1 MPGINIGVDLG
12 TDSITVFVEGKG
24 IVLCESTAICY
35 DAYNDEVIAIGNP
48 AGEMFDKT
56 PDSLILKRP
65 MTDGVISDFS
75 VTAEILSHFL
85 DKICKNRIFRPNIL
99 ISAPSGVTALE
110 KKAITEVACTSG
122 AGKVSVID
130 EPVISALGAGLDID
144 YPHGVMVID
153 LGAGTADIAVI
164 TMGTV
169 AYNVSLRTG
178 GNAMDEAIIQY
189 IKRVKEIDI
198 GAQTAR
204 KIKHTVGC
212 AHKRAEE
219 IEMFAVGKDHITG
232 MPKTFEIST
241 AELYDILKD
250 HVNEIFHGIVSVLE
264 QVPPELYSDICTEGI
279 LLTGG
284 VAKLPG
290 LDTEL
295 TERLGIKVTRA
306 ADPEHCAA
314 KGAGYILRNMK
325 KLEDHGYNFR
335 SRETVEQ
342 NAEC

>member
-1 MPGINIGVDLG
+1 MPGINIGIDLG
-12 TDSITVFVEGKG
+12 TDTVTVFVEGKG
-24 IVLCESTAICY
+24 IVLSESTAICY
-35 DAYNDEVIAIGNP
+35 DAYDDSVIAVGNA
-48 AGEMFDKT
+48 AGEMFDRT

-65 MTDGVISDFS
+65 MTDGVVSDFT
-75 VTAEILSHFL
+75 VTSRILAHFL
-85 DKICKNRIFRPNIL
+85 DKICKNRIFRPNVI
-99 ISAPSGVTALE
+99 ISAPSGVTSLE
-110 KKAITEVACTSG
+110 RKAIAEAACTSG
-122 AGKVSVID
+122 AGKVNVVD
-130 EPVISALGAGLDID
+130 EPIISALGAGLDID

-153 LGAGTADIAVI
+153 IGAGTADIAVI

-189 IKRVKEIDI
+189 VRKVKEIDI
-198 GAQTAR
+198 GSQTAR

-212 AHKRAEE
+212 AHKRTEE
-219 IEMFAVGKDHITG
+219 VEMFAAGKDYITG

-241 AELYDILKD
+241 AEVYSVLKD
-250 HVNEIFHGIVSVLE
+250 HVDEIFHGIVTVLE

-279 LLTGG
+279 IITGG

-295 TERLGIKVTRA
+295 TERLGINVTRA

-335 SRETVEQ
+335 SRETIE
-342 NAEC
+342 

>member
-1 MPGINIGVDLG
+1 MPGINIGIDLG
-12 TDSITVFVEGKG
+12 TSSITIFVEGKG
-24 IVLCESTAICY
+24 IVLSESTAICY
-35 DAYNDEVIAIGNP
+35 DAYDDAVIAIGNA

-56 PDSLILKRP
+56 PDSLTLKMP

-75 VTAEILSHFL
+75 VTAEILTHFL
-85 DKICKNRIFRPNIL
+85 DKICKNKVFRPNVV

-110 KKAITEVACTSG
+110 RKAITEAACVSG
-122 AGKVSVID
+122 AGKVSVVD
-130 EPVISALGAGLDID
+130 EPIISALGAGLDID
-144 YPHGVMVID
+144 YPHGVMVVD
-153 LGAGTADIAVI
+153 LGAGTTDIAVI
-164 TMGTV
+164 TMGTT
-169 AYNVSLRTG
+169 AYNVSLKVG
-178 GNAMDEAIIQY
+178 GNTMDEAITQY
-189 IKRVKEIDI
+189 VKKEKEIDI

-219 IEMFAVGKDHITG
+219 VEMFAVGKDHVTG
-232 MPKTFEIST
+232 MPKTFEIGT
-241 AELYDILKD
+241 NETYMALKEQ
-250 HVNEIFHGIVSVLE
+250 VNEIFLGIMNVLE

-284 VAKLPG
+284 AARLPG
-290 LDTEL
+290 IDTEL
-295 TERLGIKVTRA
+295 TQRLGIKVTRA

-335 SRETVEQ
+335 SKETI
-342 NAEC
+342 A

>member
-1 MPGINIGVDLG
+1 MPGINIGIDLG
-12 TDSITVFVEGKG
+12 TDTVTVFVEGKG
-24 IVLCESTAICY
+24 IVLSESTAICY
-35 DAYNDEVIAIGNP
+35 DAYDDSVIAVGNA
-48 AGEMFDKT
+48 AGEMFDRA

-65 MTDGVISDFS
+65 MTDGVVSDFT
-75 VTAEILSHFL
+75 VTAQILAHFL
-85 DKICKNRIFRPNIL
+85 DGICKNRIFRPNVL

-110 KKAITEVACTSG
+110 RKAITEAACTSG
-122 AGKVSVID
+122 AGKVSVVD
-130 EPVISALGAGLDID
+130 EPIISALGAGLDID
-144 YPHGVMVID
+144 YPHGIMVID
-153 LGAGTADIAVI
+153 IGAGTADIAVI

-169 AYNVSLRTG
+169 AYNTSLRTG
-178 GNAMDEAIIQY
+178 GNAMDQAIIQY
-189 IKRVKEIDI
+189 VRKNKEIDI
-198 GAQTAR
+198 GLQTAR

-212 AHKRAEE
+212 AHKRTEE
-219 IEMFAVGKDHITG
+219 VEMFAAGKDYITG

-241 AELYDILKD
+241 AELYNVLKD
-250 HVNEIFHGIVSVLE
+250 HVDEIFQGVVTVLE

-279 LLTGG
+279 IITGG

-335 SRETVEQ
+335 SRETVE
-342 NAEC
+342 

>member
-1 MPGINIGVDLG
+1 MPGINIGIDLG
-12 TDSITVFVEGKG
+12 TDTVTVFVEGKG
-24 IVLCESTAICY
+24 IVLSESTAICY
-35 DAYNDEVIAIGNP
+35 DAYDDSIVAVGNS

-65 MTDGVISDFS
+65 ITDGVVSDFT
-75 VTAEILSHFL
+75 VTAQILSHFL
-85 DKICKNRIFRPNIL
+85 DKICKNRIFRPNVV

-110 KKAITEVACTSG
+110 RKAITEAACTSG

-130 EPVISALGAGLDID
+130 EPIISALGAGLDID
-144 YPHGVMVID
+144 YPHGVMVVDI
-153 LGAGTADIAVI
+153 GAGTADIAVI

-178 GNAMDEAIIQY
+178 GNAMDGAIIQFV
-189 IKRVKEIDI
+189 RREKEIDI

-212 AHKRAEE
+212 AHKRTEE
-219 IEMFAVGKDHITG
+219 IEMFAAGKDYITG

-241 AELYDILKD
+241 AEVYSALKD
-250 HVNEIFHGIVSVLE
+250 HVDEIFHGIVTVLE
-264 QVPPELYSDICTEGI
+264 EVPPELYSDICTEGI

-295 TERLGIKVTRA
+295 TQRLGIKVTRA

-335 SRETVEQ
+335 SKERIE
-342 NAEC
+342 

>member
-1 MPGINIGVDLG
+1 MPGINIGIDLG
-12 TDSITVFVEGKG
+12 TSTTTIFVEGKG
-24 IVLCESTAICY
+24 IVFSESTAICY
-35 DAYNDEVIAIGNP
+35 DAYDDEIIAVGNP
-48 AGEMFDKT
+48 AGEMFDKA
-56 PDSLILKRP
+56 PDSLILKKP
-65 MTDGVISDFS
+65 MTAGIISDFA
-75 VTAEILSHFL
+75 VTAQILSHFL
-85 DKICKNRIFRPNIL
+85 EKICKNRVFRPNVV

-110 KKAITEVACTSG
+110 RKAITEAACTSG
-122 AGKVSVID
+122 AGKVTVVDI
-130 EPVISALGAGLDID
+130 PIISALGAGLDID

-153 LGAGTADIAVI
+153 LGAGTTDIAVI

-169 AYNVSLRTG
+169 AYNTSLKVG
-178 GNAMDEAIIQY
+178 GDTMDEAIIQY
-189 IKRVKEIDI
+189 VKQNKSVDI
-198 GAQTAR
+198 GHTTAK

-219 IEMFAVGKDHITG
+219 VEMFAVGKAHITG

-241 AELYDILKD
+241 AELYDALKEQVD
-250 HVNEIFHGIVSVLE
+250 EIFRGIVDVLE
-264 QVPPELYSDICTEGI
+264 EVPPELYSDVCTQGI

-284 VAKLPG
+284 TAKLPG

-335 SRETVEQ
+335 SKESVE
-342 NAEC
+342 

>member
-1 MPGINIGVDLG
+1 MPGINIGIDLG
-12 TDSITVFVEGKG
+12 TDTVTIFVEGKG

-35 DAYNDEVIAIGNP
+35 DAYDDSVVAVGNA

-65 MTDGVISDFS
+65 ITDGVVSDFT
-75 VTAEILSHFL
+75 VTARILSHFL
-85 DKICKNRIFRPNIL
+85 DKICRNRIFRPNVV
-99 ISAPSGVTALE
+99 ISAPSGITTLE
-110 KKAITEVACTSG
+110 KKAITEAACTSG

-130 EPVISALGAGLDID
+130 EPIISALGAGLDID

-153 LGAGTADIAVI
+153 IGAGIADIAVI

-178 GNAMDEAIIQY
+178 GNAMDEAITQY
-189 IKRVKEIDI
+189 IRYEKEIDI

-212 AHKRAEE
+212 AHKRTEE

-241 AELYDILKD
+241 AEVYEALKD
-250 HVNEIFHGIVSVLE
+250 SVNEIFHGIVAVLE
-264 QVPPELYSDICTEGI
+264 QVPPELYSDICSEGI

-335 SRETVEQ
+335 AKEKIK
-342 NAEC
+342 

>member
-1 MPGINIGVDLG
+1 MKTLPGINIGIDLG
-12 TDSITVFVEGKG
+12 TSSTTFFVEGKG
-24 IVLCESTAICY
+24 IVFSESTAICY
-35 DAYNDEVIAIGNP
+35 DAYDDAIVAVGNA

-65 MTDGVISDFS
+65 ITDGVISDFS

-85 DKICKNRIFRPNIL
+85 DKICKNKVFRPNVV
-99 ISAPSGVTALE
+99 ISSPSGVTALE
-110 KKAITEVACTSG
+110 RKAITEAACTSG

-130 EPVISALGAGLDID
+130 EPIISALGAGLDID

-153 LGAGTADIAVI
+153 LGAGASDIAVI

-169 AYNVSLRTG
+169 AYNVSLKVG
-178 GNAMDEAIIQY
+178 GNSMDEAITQY
-189 IKRVKEIDI
+189 IKREKEIDI
-198 GAQTAR
+198 GSQTAK

-219 IEMFAVGKDHITG
+219 IEMLAVGKDYITG

-241 AELYDILKD
+241 GEIYDALKD
-250 HVNEIFHGIVSVLE
+250 QVNEIFHGIIDVLE
-264 QVPPELYSDICTEGI
+264 QVPPELYADICTEGI

-335 SRETVEQ
+335 SKESVE
-342 NAEC
+342 